1 MNKRVHAC
9 LDVMKAM
16 FPDAKAQLDF
26 RNAYELTC
34 AVILSAQT
42 TDVAVNKVTPALFS
56 KYPSPLA
63 LAQAEIADVEMIIKT
78 IGLYRNKAKALVAM
92 AQRVVNVY
100 GGHIPQSQND
110 LLTLAGVGVKTA
122 NVIRSVW
129 FNIPAIAVDT
139 HVERVSKRL
148 GFVKPNDIV
157 LVIERKLKR
166 KIVRSDWSLAHHV
179 MIYFGRFHCKAISPQ
194 CKSCPLQQHCLYLK
208 HNGHKTL

>member
-78 IGLYRNKAKALVAM
+78 IGLYRNKAKALVTM

-208 HNGHKTL
+208 NNGHKTL